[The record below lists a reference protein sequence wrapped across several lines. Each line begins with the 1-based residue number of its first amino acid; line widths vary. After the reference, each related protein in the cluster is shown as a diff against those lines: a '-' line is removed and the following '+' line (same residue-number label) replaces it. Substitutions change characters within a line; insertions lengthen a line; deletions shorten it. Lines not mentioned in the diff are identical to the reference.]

1 MEKCCQG
8 GKENVTQKLKAFLK
22 DFLWEASTNA
32 YQVEDGKV
40 PVKVINMR
48 DYGTVKGANVLKRA
62 IEIIEEHR

>member
-1 MEKCCQG
+1 MLPRRKRKCYT
-8 GKENVTQKLKAFLK
+8 KNQKLFLK
-22 DFLWEASTNA
+22 IFFGGASTSA

-48 DYGTVKGANVLKRA
+48 DCGTVKGANVLKRA

>member
-1 MEKCCQG
+1 MLHK
-8 GKENVTQKLKAFLK
+8 KLKAFLK

-62 IEIIEEHR
+62 IEIIEEHK

>member
-1 MEKCCQG
+1 MLHK
-8 GKENVTQKLKAFLK
+8 KLKAFLK

-62 IEIIEEHR
+62 I

>member
-1 MEKCCQG
+1 MG
-8 GKENVTQKLKAFLK
+8 NINVFIYEMRK